1 MALLLKRSRKI
12 NLGKKYKETIDKL
25 RKGDKISYPSLYIT
39 DKKLP
44 LEAKQIGVSLTANV
58 KLKFVGISERTNLGG
73 SDSRSYDFEVKEIK
87 FN

>member
-12 NLGKKYKETIDKL
+12 NLGKKYKESVVKSRDNKV
-25 RKGDKISYPSLYIT
+25 SYPSLYIT

>member
-1 MALLLKRSRKI
+1 MTPIILKRVRKI
-12 NLGKKYKETIDKL
+12 NLGKKRKEDVVSTRSNKV
-25 RKGDKISYPSLYIT
+25 SYPSLYIT

-44 LEAKQIGVSLTANV
+44 LEAKEIGASLTANV

-73 SDSRSYDFEVKEIK
+73 SDSRSYDFEVIEIK